1 MEDIIMADNKKKIEE
16 MAEEL
21 PETYTLTDEEGNEF
35 EVELLAAFEFEGKQ
49 YKAITP
55 GEADKKGD
63 DRMIEYDILEVTSD
77 DDGEELLTSIED
89 DEQFDRV
96 ADFFDDAFFGEVDY
110 DA

>member
-1 MEDIIMADNKKKIEE
+1 MADNKKKIEE

-55 GEADKKGD
+55 VEADKKGD

>member
-1 MEDIIMADNKKKIEE
+1 MADKKNFDEI
-16 MAEEL
+16 ASDL

-35 EVELLAAFEFEGKQ
+35 EVELLASFEFEGKQ

-55 GEADKKGD
+55 VDNAAPKKGED
-63 DRMIEYDILEVTSD
+63 QMIEYDILEVTAD
-77 DDGEELLTSIED
+77 ENGEELLTSIED
-89 DEQFDRV
+89 DEEFDKV

>member
-1 MEDIIMADNKKKIEE
+1 MADNKKKLEE

-35 EVELLAAFEFEGKQ
+35 EVELLASFEFEGKQ

-55 GEADKKGD
+55 VETAPAKKGED
-63 DRMIEYDILEVTSD
+63 QMIEYDILEVTAD
-77 DDGEELLTSIED
+77 ENGEEILTSIED
-89 DEQFDRV
+89 DEEFDKI

>member
-1 MEDIIMADNKKKIEE
+1 MADNKKFEE

-35 EVELLAAFEFEGKQ
+35 EVELLASFEFEGKQ

-55 GEADKKGD
+55 VDVSSDKKGGD
-63 DRMIEYDILEVTSD
+63 QMIEYDILEVSLD
-77 DDGEELLTSIED
+77 DEGEEILTSIED
-89 DEQFDRV
+89 DEEFDKV

>member
-1 MEDIIMADNKKKIEE
+1 MADNKKKFEE

-35 EVELLAAFEFEGKQ
+35 EVELLASFEFEGKQ

-55 GEADKKGD
+55 VDDASAKKGD
-63 DRMIEYDILEVTSD
+63 DHMIEYDILEVNVD
-77 DDGEELLTSIED
+77 EEGEEVLTSIED
-89 DEQFDRV
+89 DEEFDKV

>member
-1 MEDIIMADNKKKIEE
+1 MADNKKFEE
-16 MAEEL
+16 MAEDL

-35 EVELLAAFEFEGKQ
+35 EVELLASFEFEGKQ

-55 GEADKKGD
+55 VDVSSDKKGGD
-63 DRMIEYDILEVTSD
+63 QMIEYDILEVSLD
-77 DDGEELLTSIED
+77 DEGEEILTSIED
-89 DEQFDRV
+89 DEEFDKV

>member
-1 MEDIIMADNKKKIEE
+1 MADNKKKFEE

-35 EVELLAAFEFEGKQ
+35 EVELLASFEFEGKQ

-55 GEADKKGD
+55 VDDAPAKKGED
-63 DRMIEYDILEVTSD
+63 QMIEYDILEVNVD
-77 DDGEELLTSIED
+77 EDGEEILISIED
-89 DEQFDRV
+89 DEQFDKV
-96 ADFFDDAFFGEVDY
+96 ADFFDDAFFGEVNY